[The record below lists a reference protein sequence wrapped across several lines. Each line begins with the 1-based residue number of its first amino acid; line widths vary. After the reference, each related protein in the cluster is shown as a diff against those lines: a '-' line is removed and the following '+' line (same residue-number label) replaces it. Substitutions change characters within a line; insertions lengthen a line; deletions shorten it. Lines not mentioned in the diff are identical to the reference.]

1 MPDEIVL
8 RANSREVIRTG
19 KLPSRRP
26 DRPTRRVLPL
36 DLQVGDR
43 FADETGEWEVV
54 GRPFTTAGG
63 KNAHARVRKVSQP
76 GLTDLPT
83 WGAHKKVRVRG
94 PETK

>member
-1 MPDEIVL
+1 MPDETAL
-8 RANSREVIRTG
+8 RAKAREAIRTG

-26 DRPTRRVLPL
+26 ERPTRRVLPME
-36 DLQVGDR
+36 LQVGDR
-43 FADETGEWEVV
+43 FEDETGEWEVV

-83 WGAHKKVRVRG
+83 WGAHRKLRMAG

>member
-1 MPDEIVL
+1 MPNETVL
-8 RANSREVIRTG
+8 RAKAREVIRPG

-26 DRPTRRVLPL
+26 DRPTRRVLPME
-36 DLQVGDR
+36 LQVGDR
-43 FADETGEWEVV
+43 FEDATGEWEVV

-83 WGAHKKVRVRG
+83 WGAHRKLRVRG
-94 PETK
+94 PETE

>member
-1 MPDEIVL
+1 MPDETVL
-8 RANSREVIRTG
+8 RAKAREVIRTG

-26 DRPTRRVLPL
+26 ERPTRRVLPME
-36 DLQVGDR
+36 LQVGDR
-43 FADETGEWEVV
+43 FEDETGEWEVV

>member
-1 MPDEIVL
+1 MAVL
-8 RANSREVIRTG
+8 RAKAREVIRTG
-19 KLPSRRP
+19 TLPSRRP
-26 DRPTRRVLPL
+26 DRPTHLVLPME
-36 DLQVGDR
+36 LQVGDR

-54 GRPFTTAGG
+54 GPPFTTAGG

>member
-1 MPDEIVL
+1 MADETVL
-8 RANSREVIRTG
+8 HAKAREVIRSG

-26 DRPTRRVLPL
+26 ERPTRCVLPME
-36 DLQVGDR
+36 LQVGDR
-43 FADETGEWEVV
+43 FEDETGEWEVV

-83 WGAHKKVRVRG
+83 WGAHRKLRVRG